1 MRSIVFIDLD
11 GTLWWNEEIPKSAI
25 QAIEKA
31 VENGHLVFSN
41 TGRTRFAA
49 WPSLKDLP
57 LSGQVYA
64 AGAEIWLNGKCIF
77 YNPIPAEKIKRLIQK
92 LSAFK
97 IGIATEGVNKLHGN
111 ERCRARFDSGFNS
124 QVQDEDKPQLFFEFS
139 NMPDLSEMSEEDY
152 QEVMKLSLV
161 DVEMGSLDQILEEED
176 MEFTIFGI
184 QDEDELMNGE
194 ITQKQFDK
202 GAAFDTIRN
211 ILKEDFRTIA
221 LGDSANDI
229 SMFDAADLAIAMGNA
244 TEETKQHADYITA
257 SVLDDGLYQAFE
269 YAGLLDPE
277 QKS

>member
-1 MRSIVFIDLD
+1 MKSIVFIDLD
-11 GTLWWNEEIPKSAI
+11 GTLWWNEVIPDSAI

-31 VENGHLVFSN
+31 VQNGHLVFSN

-49 WPSLKDLP
+49 WPSLKGLP
-57 LSGQVYA
+57 LNGQVYA
-64 AGAEIWLNGKCIF
+64 SGAEIWLNGTCIF
-77 YNPIPAEKIKRLIQK
+77 YNPIPPEKTKRLIQK
-92 LSAFK
+92 LSAFN
-97 IGIATEGVNKLHGN
+97 IGIATEGVNRLHGN
-111 ERCRARFDSGFNS
+111 DRCRQRFDAGLNK
-124 QVQDEDKPQLFFEFS
+124 QIQEEDQPEIFFEFL
-139 NMPDLSEMSEEDY
+139 NMPDLSQMSEEDY

-176 MEFTIFGI
+176 MIFTIFGI

-202 GAAFDTIRN
+202 GRAFDTIRN
-211 ILKEDFRTIA
+211 ILKQDFRTIA

-244 TEETKQHADYITA
+244 TEETKQHADYVTA

-269 YAGLLDPE
+269 YAGLLEPDQE
-277 QKS
+277 